1 VSAPNGSIDVLHR
14 SPENLT
20 LVEDSTIGPSGAA
33 GSVTIR
39 STLAQDIFVN
49 DVATAASTAVLARFA
64 TDEILDENNVIYQAG
79 TPGVFPTRLTVSVQ
93 YDRVTGEIFGFGGVD
108 HMSVRPSDRVLVKN
122 GTNATAEGPNN
133 QIRGGI
139 INGVYIVQS
148 LQYGNVETDPVKGV
162 VGTATLSMKRSDVF
176 DQTKEFS
183 ERQYYR
189 VQDGDLRG
197 QVFVSNGFANVEPD
211 VAVNP
216 TPIVVESVPVKAGHV
231 VAEAVAAR
239 ALSAGFVSW
248 DAASQ
253 TVTALNN
260 GEISFNASLFGDVVL
275 AANNLVVLQEGVVGF
290 NTSAGVYRVVES
302 GGPGTPW
309 ILQRYQGIDE
319 DGLIAGDLPS
329 TTVETIIE
337 VAAVVNQGLQRTAL
351 TGEMYQV
358 KYESMH
364 SAELPFQQITDYR
377 DAIEFDVNAD
387 PAYDSGNNYRLEV
400 GSDNPA
406 GNVQYTVTTEGG
418 TNTSGGSLGKM
429 VTALQ
434 KNTALVTRT
443 GLKQEATFAFGS
455 GVNEINLEQALPLI
469 QEPIV
474 LDGNG
479 LSIFGG
485 DISTTRD
492 GATVRTGSLLVD
504 IGPIR
509 PSQAKVARRLVRNV
523 EAFGSLV
530 AVHGFE
536 VGPGSDGIVIR
547 DMTIG
552 GFGSGAAVRVTGT
565 NQVLLENLTIGETRT
580 GQLAPNK
587 YGVLVQTDAGKT
599 GEGTTILRGSIE
611 GSTEAGIRLDAGT
624 DKVRV
629 VNVRVGGNNRS
640 NKVGIAVDSVNGSHM
655 IGVAPILPNQTIAG
669 LPVQVISDESGVL
682 INEVLLG
689 KNEASDVL
697 EPGAQLFDRVTGR
710 LWEITSKAEEDATNY
725 RFGVSGVDGATLT
738 IADVDA
744 LAVEAGF
751 FVQANGRSDT
761 LVLPAGVPVE
771 NLYIGQRV
779 SASVAGILPGN
790 TRIAG
795 VDVGVNVTGKVPSK
809 DGSEPTKITNIDTT
823 GLVVGMNVSGENIP
837 LGSNIESIDAAN
849 KTITLSLPVVEGEGD
864 EDAALNFRDP
874 NSITIK
880 LDREISDT
888 AFTAVQFDLAVGSAG
903 LRNNVGFNEDGIVLT
918 SGSSRMVRT
927 DVHDSVYDGIIVE
940 GVATSGSHEIGGTFG
955 TALVQQN
962 NAIYGNQLAG
972 IKFAESFFAGLG
984 DLAAK
989 EARVNQVEIK
999 GNFLSTTIFSGAGRT
1014 NGIGAVSNIVFED
1027 AEIQSSV
1034 VDSTDRPTETI
1045 DDVEVKGRYTA
1056 KYRPEDDPTNAAF
1069 AEFGDRDLEGNFHY
1083 SGTAVVIDPSIGGGF
1098 TGGSGDSSTGGDGTG
1113 GTGSGSWGPGTR

>member
-1 VSAPNGSIDVLHR
+1 
-14 SPENLT
+14 
-20 LVEDSTIGPSGAA
+20 
-33 GSVTIR
+33 
-39 STLAQDIFVN
+39 N
-49 DVATAASTAVLARFA
+49 DVATATSTATLVRFA
-64 TDEILDENNVIYQAG
+64 TDETLDENKVIYQAG
-79 TPGVFPTRLTVSVQ
+79 DPGVFPTRLTVNVQ
-93 YDRVTGEIFGFGGVD
+93 YDRVTGEIFGFGGID

-122 GTNATAEGPNN
+122 GTTATAGGANN
-133 QIRGGI
+133 QIRGDI

-148 LQYGNVETDPVKGV
+148 LQYGDVENDLEKGV

-176 DQTKEFS
+176 DQTEELS

-189 VQDGDLRG
+189 VQDGDLRS
-197 QVFVSNGFANVEPD
+197 QVFVSNGYVNIEPD

-216 TPIVVESVPVKAGHV
+216 TPIVVETVPVKAGHV

-248 DAASQ
+248 NAATQ
-253 TVTALNN
+253 TVTAVNN
-260 GEISFNASLFGDVVL
+260 VEISFNASLFGDVVL
-275 AANNLVVLQEGVVGF
+275 VENNLVVLQEGVVGF
-290 NTSAGVYRVVES
+290 DTSAGVYKVIDA
-302 GGPGTPW
+302 GGPVTPW
-309 ILQRYQGIDE
+309 VLQRYQGIDE
-319 DGLIAGDLPS
+319 DGLIAGDPLT
-329 TTVETIIE
+329 TTVEPIIE
-337 VAAVVNQGLQRTAL
+337 VAAIVNQGLQRTAL

-358 KYESMH
+358 KYKSMH

-377 DAIEFDVNAD
+377 DAIEFDVALD
-387 PAYDSGNNYRLEV
+387 PAYDSGNNYRLEI

-418 TNTSGGSLGKM
+418 TNTSSGSLGKM
-429 VTALQ
+429 ITALQ
-434 KNTALVTRT
+434 KNTALVART

-474 LDGNG
+474 LDGSG

-587 YGVLVQTDAGKT
+587 YGVLVQNDAGKT

-611 GSTEAGIRLDAGT
+611 GSTEAGIRLDTGT

-669 LPVQVISDESGVL
+669 LPVQVIPDGSGVL
-682 INEVLLG
+682 ANEVLLE
-689 KNEASDVL
+689 KNEASDIL
-697 EPGAQLFDRVTGR
+697 EPGTQLFDRVTGR
-710 LWEITSKAEEDATNY
+710 LWEITSKAEEDEINY
-725 RFGVSGVDGATLT
+725 RFGVSGVDGAALS
-738 IADVDA
+738 IADVDV

-779 SASVAGILPGN
+779 SASVARILPGN

-795 VDVGVNVTGKVPSK
+795 
-809 DGSEPTKITNIDTT
+809 IT
-823 GLVVGMNVSGENIP
+823 
-837 LGSNIESIDAAN
+837 
-849 KTITLSLPVVEGEGD
+849 EGD
-864 EDAALNFRDP
+864 TGT
-874 NSITIK
+874 TIK

-903 LRNNVGFNEDGIVLT
+903 LRNNVGFNEDGIVLA

-927 DVHDSVYDGIIVE
+927 DVHDSVYDGIIIE

-955 TALVQQN
+955 TTLVQQN
-962 NAIYGNQLAG
+962 NSIYGNQLAG
-972 IKFAESFFAGLG
+972 IKFAEGFFAGLG
-984 DLAAK
+984 VLAAK

-1014 NGIGAVSNIVFED
+1014 NGIGAVSNILFED
-1027 AEIQSSV
+1027 ADIQSSY
-1034 VDSTDRPTETI
+1034 VDSTDRTTETI
-1045 DDVEVKGRYTA
+1045 DDVEVSRYTA

-1069 AEFGDRDLEGNFHY
+1069 AEIGARDLEGNFHY
-1083 SGTAVVIDPSIGGGF
+1083 AGTAAVIDDSIGGGF
-1098 TGGSGDSSTGGDGTG
+1098 TGGGSGDSGTGGDGTG